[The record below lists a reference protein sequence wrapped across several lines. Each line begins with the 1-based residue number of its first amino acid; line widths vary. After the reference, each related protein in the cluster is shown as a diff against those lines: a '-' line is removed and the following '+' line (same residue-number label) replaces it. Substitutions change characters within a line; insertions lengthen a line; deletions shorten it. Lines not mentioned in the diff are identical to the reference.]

1 MQGIFSRHV
10 HTFILAHVHTSLGSP
25 SSSTSTPLE
34 STALVI
40 GGTPI
45 PPGTRQTVDLP
56 VARLYTHTE
65 MTMPVHVIR
74 GKQDGPRLFV
84 CAALHGDELNGVE
97 IIRRL
102 LVMKRL
108 ERLRGTLLL
117 VPVVNVY
124 GFVSRTRYLPDRR
137 DLNRFFPGS
146 LNGSLAA
153 RLARLFMDEIVAQST
168 HGIDLHTGAIHRTNL
183 PQIRAFMAHEE
194 TARLARAFG
203 APVIID
209 ANLRDGSLRQ
219 SVLERGIPMLLYEG
233 GEALRVDEGAVQAG
247 LRGVLAVMRALAML
261 PGRKSGTSKP
271 PRIEPVVATS
281 STWVRAAGSGML
293 AARLPLGAQVKEGEV
308 LGAISGPLGEN
319 EADVRARASGVI
331 IGRTMLPL
339 VYEGEALFHVAHL
352 DRPAEAAQTLRQYE
366 ALADEGPGL
375 EG

>member
-1 MQGIFSRHV
+1 M
-10 HTFILAHVHTSLGSP
+10 
-25 SSSTSTPLE
+25 E

-45 PPGTRQTVDLP
+45 PPGTRQTVDVP

-74 GKQDGPRLFV
+74 GKKSGPRLFV
-84 CAALHGDELNGVE
+84 SAALHGDELNGVE
-97 IIRRL
+97 VVRRL
-102 LVMKRL
+102 LAMKRL
-108 ERLRGTLLL
+108 SQLRGTLLL

-146 LNGSLAA
+146 PNGSLAA
-153 RLARLFMDEIVAQST
+153 RLARLFMHEVVASST

-183 PQIRAFMAHEE
+183 PQIRASMAHEE
-194 TARLARAFG
+194 TARLAKAFG

-219 SVLERGIPMLLYEG
+219 AVLERGVPMLLYEG
-233 GEALRVDEGAVQAG
+233 GEALRIDEGAVRAG
-247 LRGVLAVMRALAML
+247 LRGVLAVMRALGML
-261 PGRKSGTSKP
+261 PDRNARTSEA
-271 PRIEPVVATS
+271 PRVHPVVAAS

-293 AARLPLGAQVKEGEV
+293 TARRPLGAQVKEGEV
-308 LGAISGPLGEN
+308 LGTISSPLGEN
-319 EADVRARASGVI
+319 KTDVRAKASGVI

-352 DRPAEAAQTLRQYE
+352 NRPAQAAQTLQQYA
-366 ALADEGPGL
+366 ALADEDPDLGL
-375 EG
+375 